1 MATETEAP
9 SQPKRVISLG
19 RASIAGLACL
29 PVLVFVVFALGFARF
44 KLGHSALAHVSI
56 AGQPLGGESASAIER
71 KLSERAKG
79 FGKQQVQLELDGKQT
94 RLSAEELGVE
104 LAVKESVERVLSE
117 GRSASGWHNL
127 GAYFRSLW
135 SDRALAAASHVD
147 KARFEES
154 LNVVE
159 KRLIDD
165 APVGGAIEVVGT
177 TPRAVAPRAGRK
189 IARERA
195 RSEILQALLAA
206 RPGTTPNVRLVA
218 ERHTPALAPGALEQA
233 LSQAMRVLDGP
244 LSLSAEGRGLR
255 LEAAELAPLL
265 VSTQVG
271 SELELKFDEAKV
283 AALLEVRRGELEQP
297 ARDASFEVSE
307 RDEVRV
313 VPGSAGRSLR
323 APELSVAL
331 WQAAFAPDR
340 HAALPLREEPLP
352 RRTTEQAE
360 QMNIRHL
367 VGSFTTRHP
376 CCQARVENIHRIATL
391 LDGLVA
397 APGETVSVNAIVG
410 PRTQK
415 NGFVLAPGIEDGEM
429 VDTMGGGVSQF
440 ATTFFNALFHAGYDI
455 IERQPHS
462 YWFPRYPMGHEATLS
477 WPKPD
482 IIFKNDTAAG
492 LLVKTSFTKT
502 TITVKLYGDMGGRRV
517 TSSVSERRDIVKP
530 PVELLGNRD
539 VAPDEEKVKDG
550 GMIGWSVIAS
560 RTVTF
565 PDGTK
570 KEERRKVT
578 YKPKARRVEVHPCRI
593 PDGEPGATGERC
605 PEPPDVEEP
614 DVEEPAPASEP
625 AAHAG

>member
-1 MATETEAP
+1 
-9 SQPKRVISLG
+9 L
-19 RASIAGLACL
+19 L
-29 PVLVFVVFALGFARF
+29 VFALGFARF
-44 KLGHSALAHVSI
+44 KLGHAALAHLSI
-56 AGQPLGGESASAIER
+56 AGEAMGGEAASAIER
-71 KLSERAKG
+71 KLGERAKG

-94 RLSAEELGVE
+94 RLSAQELGVE
-104 LAVKESVERVLSE
+104 LAVKESVDRVLIE
-117 GRSASGWHNL
+117 GRGPSAWQNL
-127 GAYFRSLW
+127 GAFWSSLW
-135 SDRALAAASHVD
+135 SERSLAAASHVD
-147 KARFEES
+147 AARLDES
-154 LNVVE
+154 LSVVE

-165 APVGGAIEVVGT
+165 PPVAGAIELVGT

-195 RSEILQALLAA
+195 RREILQALLLA
-206 RPGTTPNVRLVA
+206 RPGATPSVRLMA
-218 ERHTPALAPGALEQA
+218 ERHTPELAPGALERA
-233 LSQAMRVLDGP
+233 LSQATRAVSGRV
-244 LSLSAEGRGLR
+244 SLRAEGRGFG
-255 LEAAELAPLL
+255 LEPAELAPLL

-271 SELELKFDEAKV
+271 SDLELKLDEAKV
-283 AALLEVRRGELEQP
+283 AALLDARRSELEQP

-307 RDEVRV
+307 RDEVTV

-323 APELSVAL
+323 APELAAAL
-331 WQAAFAPDR
+331 WQAALAPDR
-340 HAALPLREEPLP
+340 HAVLPVREEPLP
-352 RRTTEQAE
+352 RRSTEQAE
-360 QMNIRHL
+360 QMHIRHL

-482 IIFKNDTAAG
+482 IIFKNDTEAG

-539 VAPDEEKVKDG
+539 VAPDEEKVKDS

-614 DVEEPAPASEP
+614 AEGTAPASESP
-625 AAHAG
+625 AHTG